1 MVALG
6 GMLGSVARHAANVG
20 LIRLGA
26 PTSWPLATLF
36 VNLVGC
42 FGIGLIAAAAKRWQ
56 GLDTQWE
63 LAVRVGI
70 LGGLTTFSSFGL
82 EVVRLWQAD
91 RPAAACLVVA
101 ANVILGIGAVV
112 FGEYAFRWIIR

>member
-1 MVALG
+1 MRDFIVVALG
-6 GMLGSVARHAANVG
+6 GMIGSVARHAANVG

-70 LGGLTTFSSFGL
+70 LGGLRRSVVLDSKSSGFGKPI
-82 EVVRLWQAD
+82 D
-91 RPAAACLVVA
+91 RPLPVSS
-101 ANVILGIGAVV
+101 LPPM
-112 FGEYAFRWIIR
+112 